1 MKSKRLLLGI
11 AGLLFLIGTVGSA
24 SAGFVTFDFRN
35 LDLSGQNT
43 ATMTVAGYQLQVQAW
58 TAQHNTGTNP
68 WTTTQLGSSSITWTS
83 GQGLGVSN
91 TIAGNGELDTNLYNG
106 NLGYQDWLSFKL
118 LNPPTGTTKYTS
130 ITYSGMDE
138 WLGNNVGEFSQARI
152 STQSGG
158 ILQGG
163 ANPLGSPNSMDQLGL
178 ASDPETLALPD
189 NFINGN
195 WYLLAGPRLSGI
207 NNTLTGGVG
216 DSFRVAAV
224 TMDIPG
230 AVVPIPAAAWL
241 FGTGIAGLAAIRK
254 KRRKE
259 S

>member
-1 MKSKRLLLGI
+1 MKKV
-11 AGLLFLIGTVGSA
+11 LIGISVLCLLSALVSSA
-24 SAGFVTFDFRN
+24 SAAFVTFDFRN
-35 LDLSGQNT
+35 LDLGGQNT

-58 TAQHNTGTNP
+58 TAQQNTGTNP
-68 WTTTQLGSSSITWTS
+68 WTTTQLGSSSITWIS

-91 TIAGNGELDTNLYNG
+91 TAAGTGELDTNLYSG

-118 LNPPTGTTKYTS
+118 LNPPAGTTKYTS
-130 ITYSGMDE
+130 ITYSGLDV
-138 WLGNNVGEFSQARI
+138 WSGNDVGEFSQARI

-158 ILQGG
+158 ILQNGD
-163 ANPLGSPNSMDQLGL
+163 NPLGTKNTTDQLGL
-178 ASDPETLALPD
+178 ALDPETLALPD

-195 WYLLAGPRLSGI
+195 WYLLAGPRLGGI
-207 NNTLTGGVG
+207 NNAFTGGAG

-224 TMDIPG
+224 TMEIPG

-241 FGTGIAGLAAIRK
+241 LGTGIAGLAAIRK
-254 KRRKE
+254 KTRKE